1 MSENFLSQDARYMK
15 AFVCKASEAKGS
27 RELFALFMMFVDL
40 GWISGRDGSY
50 NDFILS
56 VVDTYGDRD
65 DLLKELEADRLT
77 CEVITEGY
85 HSEVKDTLVEI
96 LVR

>member
-1 MSENFLSQDARYMK
+1 MSEYRDQRYMEEF
-15 AFVCKASEAKGS
+15 ACKASEAGGS
-27 RELFALFMMFVDL
+27 KELFALFIMYVQLDPEPF
-40 GWISGRDGSY
+40 SDGSY

-65 DLLKELEADRLT
+65 DLLKELEADRLK

-85 HSEVKDTLVEI
+85 HSDIKDI
-96 LVR
+96 LIELL